1 MVPLAGL
8 RLLALVPL
16 FGMNFK
22 LADLKHNFPGA
33 LSIRTMLAAVTL
45 SMVNP
50 TACHSHLLVNFVAA
64 VVLIVLVLVVVAAT
78 CGCSPGSL
86 KAQERNLSR

>member
-8 RLLALVPL
+8 RLLALAPL

-22 LADLKHNFPGA
+22 VADLKHNSPGA
-33 LSIRTMLAAVTL
+33 LGIRTMLTAVTL
-45 SMVNP
+45 SSVNP

-64 VVLIVLVLVVVAAT
+64 VVLIVLVLVVVASAS
-78 CGCSPGSL
+78 GCSP
-86 KAQERNLSR
+86 EV